1 MNINLPTAPEALI
14 KQAITTILENNGA
27 NPQDWAENA
36 YLNVARF
43 SDDPTVKDIL
53 RLVEG
58 TLFQMAQDA
67 VGQEWEPNRN
77 F

>member
-58 TLFQMAQDA
+58 TLFRMAQEA